1 MRISKPIHPG
11 EILSE
16 EFMVPFGLSANK
28 LAHSLGVPA
37 NRIPAIINGTRSITA
52 DTALRLATAFGT
64 TPDFWMNLQSQ
75 YALENAALRS
85 KETIEKTVEIIAVPA
100 YA

>member
-1 MRISKPIHPG
+1 MRTRKPIHPG

-28 LAHSLGVPA
+28 LAHSLGVPT
-37 NRIPAIINGTRSITA
+37 NRITTVINGTRSITA
-52 DTALRLATAFGT
+52 DTALRLAKAFGT

-85 KETIEKTVEIIAVPA
+85 KKTIEQTVEMIAVST

>member
-28 LAHSLGVPA
+28 LAHSLDVPA
-37 NRIPAIINGTRSITA
+37 NRITGIINGTRSITA

-75 YALENAALRS
+75 YALESAALHS
-85 KETIEKTVEIIAVPA
+85 KKKIEKTVKIIAVPA

>member
-28 LAHSLGVPA
+28 LAHSLRVPA
-37 NRIPAIINGTRSITA
+37 NRITAIINGTRSITA

-75 YALENAALRS
+75 YALENAALLS
-85 KETIEKTVEIIAVPA
+85 KETIEQTVEIIAVPA